1 MQVQCVMSVAD
12 AVIFGSDAL
21 RRSPARSVC
30 WMQAAE
36 RKAVTMSMLLR
47 EEVEGAE
54 DHRPV
59 TCRFVVD
66 EVRLSPPAERAVS

>member
-1 MQVQCVMSVAD
+1 MAAQRM
-12 AVIFGSDAL
+12 
-21 RRSPARSVC
+21 C
-30 WMQAAE
+30 WMQAVE
-36 RKAVTMSMLLR
+36 RKAVTMSMLLK

-66 EVRLSPPAERAVS
+66 EVRPSPPAEMAAC

>member
-1 MQVQCVMSVAD
+1 
-12 AVIFGSDAL
+12 
-21 RRSPARSVC
+21 
-30 WMQAAE
+30 MQAAE

-47 EEVEGAE
+47 EEVKGAE